1 MIWAFRGSG
10 RARQAEGV
18 SVGRSDKG
26 GRQEGFSSGQSA
38 REEFAPVDTKGGR
51 RGGTRV
57 VGGDWLVKGI
67 LFATFAVVSLADR
80 AYAPLAPFIRS
91 GLQLSQAQMGYAGG
105 AIMAG
110 TLLATLPLGALIDRT
125 NTKRSL
131 WLIVGALGLSFLA
144 LSRQRTFYGLVAG
157 LFLVGSV
164 RSGVIPL
171 VNKVLALR
179 YGAEERGSAMGAVLA
194 GGPLGGLIGA
204 LALPFVGESQ
214 GWSAGYRLLGVTA
227 IAIGLVCWRALPA
240 LGESS
245 RDSSGSG
252 TRGDHR
258 RRLLALS
265 LTYSVYVMTLYVV
278 RSFLTLYLVD
288 VVGVSPVLAG
298 AFYALAQVAAVGGRV
313 LWGVLADRFMATRR
327 SWSLALNSGW
337 TAVAL
342 VLLSLLS
349 PESSP
354 WAVAGLM
361 VIWGLGVKSSW
372 AIQSA
377 VLADQARDGSVA
389 RSTAMLFFFMGFTGI
404 LGPVAFGSLLE
415 ATGSYFLGFR
425 VFAGVAAASA
435 AVFTVISLR
444 TKALAST

>member
-1 MIWAFRGSG
+1 MGT
-10 RARQAEGV
+10 E
-18 SVGRSDKG
+18 
-26 GRQEGFSSGQSA
+26 
-38 REEFAPVDTKGGR
+38 GGR
-51 RGGTRV
+51 RGGTRA